1 MRFVLLLFCSQF
13 LNFSSLTA
21 QVQGCMDT
29 KASNYNAN
37 ATINNGSCAYASS
50 DVALKNSKKATL
62 PTTINEI
69 SGIIYFNGKLYGH
82 NDSGGQPAIYEI
94 DTSTGI
100 ITKTITLQGASNVD
114 WEDITQDD
122 ENIYVG
128 DFGNNESGNR
138 TDLIVYKFPK
148 ADIQNSAGIDITIP
162 SSDINLIRFKYEDQ
176 NDFTEKQPNST
187 NFDCEAFFCDNGQL
201 HLFTKNW
208 IGNFTVHYVLD
219 ANKYSGVQTAIR
231 KDSFNTQ
238 GTLITAATLLNDKT
252 VLLLGYEVTGIPS
265 GNLWIISDFND
276 VNQLFATGNK
286 RKVGLGYIVDD
297 TTSGIGQIEGLAMAG
312 NERVFI
318 TCEYF
323 TRTFAGLNFTIPQT
337 LYGLT
342 VTDWLPEYAG
352 PVTSAGFSWK
362 VSPSPFSDKLQ
373 LDIFCENDQQVKVTL
388 HDLLGRELI
397 SKKLICSKGE
407 NKCELN
413 DLSALNKAIYVVA
426 AKSPDGLLVKKVMK
440 E

>member
-1 MRFVLLLFCSQF
+1 MRFVLLLFCTQF

-21 QVQGCMDT
+21 QVQGCTDT
-29 KASNYNAN
+29 RASNYNAT
-37 ATINNGSCAYASS
+37 ATINNGSCEYAPS
-50 DVALKNSKKATL
+50 DVALKNFKKATL
-62 PTTINEI
+62 PATINEI
-69 SGIIYFNGKLYGH
+69 SGIIYFDGKLYGH

-94 DTSTGI
+94 DTSTGA
-100 ITKTITLQGASNVD
+100 ITKTITLQGASNID

-122 ENIYVG
+122 ENIYIG

-138 TDLIVYKFPK
+138 TDLTIYKFPK
-148 ADIQNSAGIDITIP
+148 ADIQNNTGTNITIP
-162 SSDINLIRFKYEDQ
+162 SSDIKLIRFKYEDQ
-176 NDFTEKQPNST
+176 NDFTKKQPDNT
-187 NFDCEAFFCDNGQL
+187 NFDCKAFFYNNGQL

-208 IGNFTVHYVLD
+208 TGNFTVHYVLD
-219 ANKYSGVQTAIR
+219 ANIYSGIQTAIR

-265 GNLWIISDFND
+265 GNVFIISGFDD
-276 VNQLFATGNK
+276 VNQLFVTGNK
-286 RKVGLGYIVDD
+286 RKVGLGYIVDGA
-297 TTSGIGQIEGLAMAG
+297 TSGIGQIEGLAMAG

-318 TCEYF
+318 TSEYF
-323 TRTFAGLNFTIPQT
+323 TRTFTGLNFTIPQA

-342 VTDWLPEYAG
+342 ITGLLPEYAV
-352 PVTSAGFSWK
+352 PSTSAGFGWK
-362 VSPSPFSDKLQ
+362 VSPSPFLDKLQ

-388 HDLLGRELI
+388 HDLLGRLLI
-397 SKKLICSKGE
+397 SKKLNCSKGE
-407 NKCELN
+407 NKYELN
-413 DLSALNKAIYVVA
+413 DLSVLDKSIYVVA